1 MQCNNILII
10 SQYKDVTAMEPAG
23 CNQSTMWTLVSES
36 KLSCAM
42 TCTSNVTCAVFLY
55 SSRAFNL
62 CQGNQIT
69 NLVFNSSK
77 TYSWSN
83 QTYEQNWPLN
93 DVVNKYTQRS
103 LNITKKI
110 TPGTVV
116 HLYGLVHNL
125 TGFYINFK
133 QDILSTNV
141 SFLFRARYAPGT
153 LNSIIVLNY
162 CVNNTYGPEMK
173 PVIDPYPFVANTTTT
188 VDILVTGVGYK
199 VFIDRSFCCFFQHQL
214 PFESTNFIYVS
225 GYIEVFEFRM

>member
-1 MQCNNILII
+1 MLYFIITLFLVSTLFATMQCDNILII
-10 SQYKDVTAMEPAG
+10 SQYKDVTAMEPVG

-42 TCTSNVTCAVFLY
+42 TCASNVTCAVFLY
-55 SSRAFNL
+55 SSWACNL

-77 TYSWSN
+77 TYSWSY

-116 HLYGLVHNL
+116 GRHFFTSITNNNEMSNILYYVKQSFVTSESNFVYFLV
-125 TGFYINFK
+125 G
-133 QDILSTNV
+133 SPV
-141 SFLFRARYAPGT
+141 RACA
-153 LNSIIVLNY
+153 
-162 CVNNTYGPEMK
+162 
-173 PVIDPYPFVANTTTT
+173 
-188 VDILVTGVGYK
+188 
-199 VFIDRSFCCFFQHQL
+199 
-214 PFESTNFIYVS
+214 
-225 GYIEVFEFRM
+225 